1 MVLEL
6 DGISVIDTHAKS
18 EICTL
23 ICLRDLSR
31 STRVENSWLISI
43 MAFKAIFVEQ
53 KHDTL
58 YANESL
64 FAIFIVLLA
73 PMERL
78 SLLVCTLIIYQ
89 AFKQGAYFFI

>member
-1 MVLEL
+1 MCTVQSMVLEL

-31 STRVENSWLISI
+31 STRVANLWLVSI

-53 KHDTL
+53 KHDTMK
-58 YANESL
+58 A
-64 FAIFIVLLA
+64 
-73 PMERL
+73 
-78 SLLVCTLIIYQ
+78 
-89 AFKQGAYFFI
+89 